1 MPEEKIASRPL
12 SARTAKVTVRFNQQ
26 QRKLLDFLRTE
37 GQFGTDDGEIVRN
50 VVLQYLEQQK
60 QQPKR

>member
-1 MPEEKIASRPL
+1 
-12 SARTAKVTVRFNQQ
+12 
-26 QRKLLDFLRTE
+26 LRTE